1 MPPEDDYAR
10 RLRWTIGE
18 ISPRLHLDLFES
30 ILSHSPFLI
39 ALFSLAYRAGMPR
52 RSRAK
57 TGGGSA
63 GISE

>member
-39 ALFSLAYRAGMPR
+39 ALFSLAYRAG
-52 RSRAK
+52 
-57 TGGGSA
+57 GGSV
-63 GISE
+63 GISEWGECD